1 MFNVTDTEAMLLMQ
15 RAEDRAYAADQINIA
30 NAHIRRVN
38 AALAAA
44 RSELAEAKA
53 ELAREK
59 AKRHAAE
66 ARLRRH

>member
-1 MFNVTDTEAMLLMQ
+1 MFQITDGEAMLLMQ
-15 RAEDRAYAADQINIA
+15 RAEDRAHAAGQIDIA

-38 AALAAA
+38 SALANA
-44 RSELAEAKA
+44 RAEIDDLRA

>member
-1 MFNVTDTEAMLLMQ
+1 MFSITDGEAMLMMQ
-15 RAEDRAYAADQINIA
+15 RAEDRAYAAGQINIA

-38 AALAAA
+38 TALAQA
-44 RSELAEAKA
+44 RRELEEVRA

>member
-1 MFNVTDTEAMLLMQ
+1 MNFSDTEVLLMMHNDQ
-15 RAEDRAYAADQINIA
+15 DRAFAAGQINIA
-30 NAHIRRVN
+30 NSHIRKVN
-38 AALAAA
+38 SQLAQA
-44 RSELAEAKA
+44 RRELEEVKA

>member
-1 MFNVTDTEAMLLMQ
+1 MFHITDTEAMLLMQ
-15 RAEDRAYAADQINIA
+15 RSEDRAYAARQIDIA
-30 NAHIRRVN
+30 NTHIRRVN

-44 RSELAEAKA
+44 KRELAEVKA

-66 ARLRRH
+66 FAARRH